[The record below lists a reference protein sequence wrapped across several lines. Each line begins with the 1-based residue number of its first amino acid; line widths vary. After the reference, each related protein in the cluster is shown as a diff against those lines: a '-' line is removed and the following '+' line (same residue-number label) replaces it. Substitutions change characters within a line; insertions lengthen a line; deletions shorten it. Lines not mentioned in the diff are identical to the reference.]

1 MSNQVPA
8 MAQYTSI
15 LLPLA
20 KSRKRRLEE
29 AAEARGETLETFIL
43 DAADA
48 EAERI
53 GKWLSERGHS
63 VDHPIYN
70 SSLERMGP
78 SDSWIGV
85 GDQQIDAQR
94 VASELGWKD
103 GRSEDWLSDVDR
115 LINNL
120 ETLDDMPTASAITA
134 PSSQDARRS
143 RRRNIES
150 VQVLNPVRGIV
161 LNMSDT
167 GLGIETQRPF
177 SVPEEVHL
185 SIGQAVASAK
195 IRAEVRWCV
204 LTRTE
209 SFHNGDVIPVYRSG
223 LSFVGH

>member
-8 MAQYTSI
+8 MARYTSI

-29 AAEARGETLETFIL
+29 AAEARGETLEMFIL

-53 GKWLSERGHS
+53 GEWLSDRGHS
-63 VDHPIYN
+63 VDHPIFN
-70 SSLERMGP
+70 SSVEGLGAT
-78 SDSWIGV
+78 DSWRRV
-85 GDQQIDAQR
+85 GDRQIDTQR
-94 VASELGWKD
+94 VASELGWMD
-103 GRSEDWLSDVDR
+103 GRSEEWLSDVDR
-115 LINNL
+115 LIDSL
-120 ETLDDMPTASAITA
+120 ETLDSEPTAPVLTV
-134 PSSQDARRS
+134 PSSHDARS
-143 RRRNIES
+143 SQRRDIRS
-150 VQVLNPVRGIV
+150 VQVLNPVRGTV

-177 SVPEEVHL
+177 SVPEEIHL

-223 LSFVGH
+223 LSFVGN